1 MKIIKNCLILLFLIS
16 FMSLNAFAAPK
27 FFDSGNKKDVP
38 PNPIFNN
45 TVTVPAG
52 YLLPVT
58 TKDTVDVNN
67 MAVADRF
74 YTVLK
79 NDFFY
84 NNQLI
89 APEGS
94 NIIGT
99 IVKITQPTATKKA
112 EFFVKFT
119 GIVTPEGQNIPISAI
134 FKTDDNSGILYSNN
148 YDFGINQN
156 STRNIIIMQPITF
169 IHR

>member
-1 MKIIKNCLILLFLIS
+1 MKTGRNFIIAIFLMCITTLSCFATPSFLDDSKKKN
-16 FMSLNAFAAPK
+16 
-27 FFDSGNKKDVP
+27 VP

-45 TVTVPAG
+45 TVTVPVG
-52 YLLPVT
+52 YILPVST
-58 TKDTVDVNN
+58 RDSIDVNT

-79 NDFFY
+79 NDFYY
-84 NNQLI
+84 NNKLI

-99 IVKITQPTATKKA
+99 IVKITQPKGMQKA

-119 GIVTPEGQNIPISAI
+119 SIITPEGQNIPISAI
-134 FKTDDNSGILYSNN
+134 FKTEDNTGVLYSNGCN
-148 YDFGINQN
+148 FDIQQN
-156 STRNIIIMQPITF
+156 STKDIIIMQPITF